1 MVCQFV
7 RHWSLPS
14 TAHTVKIQIRWK
26 MPLKMSE
33 VFRHLKSDRIT
44 NMPTIGNMNIEN
56 TAQRVQTLNAHNHD
70 LQQWEMYKL
79 WFPYNA
85 FVFFSFHFFFGERP
99 KRLVHYRKYTY
110 QTLRI
115 GRWSRSNQTH
125 TQKLS
130 NDRSSIWNSHCCISM
145 RCVMPWT
152 IFGHLRYSLHKNFK
166 YFCCPFFFVFTYI
179 KSFLILCLLYS

>member
-56 TAQRVQTLNAHNHD
+56 TARRVQTLNAHNHD

-85 FVFFSFHFFFGERP
+85 FVFFSFHFFFDERP

-125 TQKLS
+125 TKTLEWSKFNLKLTLLHL
-130 NDRSSIWNSHCCISM
+130 NAMRDAMDHLRPSSIQLAQEFQ
-145 RCVMPWT
+145 VFLLP
-152 IFGHLRYSLHKNFK
+152 FLLR
-166 YFCCPFFFVFTYI
+166 
-179 KSFLILCLLYS
+179 LYLY